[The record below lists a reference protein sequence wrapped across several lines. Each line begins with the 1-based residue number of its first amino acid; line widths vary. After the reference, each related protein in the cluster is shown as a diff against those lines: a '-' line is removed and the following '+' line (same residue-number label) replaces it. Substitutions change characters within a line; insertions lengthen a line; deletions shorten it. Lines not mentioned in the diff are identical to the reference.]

1 MALNLSPGPR
11 LMIDEP
17 QIFRAVAISIY
28 LGNLVLLMLNL
39 SLIPFIAMI
48 LSVPR
53 TFPIP
58 FILFFTLLNA
68 CIVQNNA
75 TELLLVGLGVVAT
88 LFEFAECPLAPL
100 PIGFIL
106 GLLLTNDFLRAMPLC
121 DGVSFN
127 WERPMTL
134 GLLVL
139 AAVLT
144 LMASSRARRAGLCA
158 TGMADGT

>member
-1 MALNLSPGPR
+1 
-11 LMIDEP
+11 
-17 QIFRAVAISIY
+17 
-28 LGNLVLLMLNL
+28 
-39 SLIPFIAMI
+39 MI

-53 TFPIP
+53 TFLIP
-58 FILFFTLLNA
+58 FILFFTLPGA

-88 LFEFAECPLAPL
+88 LFKFAECPLAPL

-106 GLLLTNDFLRAMPLC
+106 GLLLENDVACAMQLC
-121 DGVSFN
+121 DGVSFI

-139 AAVLT
+139 ATVLT
-144 LMASSRARRAGLCA
+144 LMPSSRVRRARLRA
-158 TGMADGT
+158 TWMADGT